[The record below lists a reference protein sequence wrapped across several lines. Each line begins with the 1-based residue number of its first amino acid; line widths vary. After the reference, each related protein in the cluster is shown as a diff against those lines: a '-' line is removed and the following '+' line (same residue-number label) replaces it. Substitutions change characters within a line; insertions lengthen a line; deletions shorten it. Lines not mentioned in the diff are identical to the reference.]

1 LIESIDRWAKFKV
14 VVWLRPGGGI
24 ADRISKIL
32 KLLWF
37 YLSKIIIGFLPL
49 FSLPIIHVS
58 FLFEILP

>member
-1 LIESIDRWAKFKV
+1 M

-24 ADRISKIL
+24 AGRTNKIL

-37 YLSKIIIGFLPL
+37 YLLKIIIRFLPL
-49 FSLPIIHVS
+49 FSLPVIHVS